1 MTLQSVLL
9 CNHKFYEHMRLWENS
24 RYYLVASEPW
34 KAGGTE
40 IIEQVQWPGGE
51 GTHAGYREDGLGDF

>member
-1 MTLQSVLL
+1 
-9 CNHKFYEHMRLWENS
+9 MRLWENS